1 MELIVPLSYRDDTCA
16 RKKWLSEENNIK
28 MFSLCLHIHITLVPW
43 DNLNF
48 GNNIR
53 WDNPDVSACLCFR
66 YELLR
71 CKIQQPLASNP
82 PEDLNMWH
90 NIYSG
95 TQRFMNKGLS
105 RWDYK
110 NYKNKCWHSVWGML
124 NSLENLRVFVVWA
137 SYQLCDKTCW
147 LLLVALIIELQQSAG
162 FNICHLNCTLKISFL
177 KLSL

>member
-16 RKKWLSEENNIK
+16 RKKWLSEEKNIK
-28 MFSLCLHIHITLVPW
+28 MFSLCSHIYITHSYHETTWILVII
-43 DNLNF
+43 LGEIILMF
-48 GNNIR
+48 LL
-53 WDNPDVSACLCFR
+53 VFCFR

-82 PEDLNMWH
+82 PEDLNMWR

-95 TQRFMNKGLS
+95 TQRFYEDKGLS

-124 NSLENLRVFVVWA
+124 NSLENLSVFVVWA

-147 LLLVALIIELQQSAG
+147 LLLVALIIELQQPASLIFA
-162 FNICHLNCTLKISFL
+162 TLTALL
-177 KLSL
+177 K

>member
-16 RKKWLSEENNIK
+16 RKKWLSEEKNIK
-28 MFSLCLHIHITLVPW
+28 MFSLCSHIYITHSYHETTWILVII
-43 DNLNF
+43 LGEIILMF
-48 GNNIR
+48 LL
-53 WDNPDVSACLCFR
+53 VFCFR

-95 TQRFMNKGLS
+95 TQRFYEDKGLS

-124 NSLENLRVFVVWA
+124 NSLENLSVFVVWA

-147 LLLVALIIELQQSAG
+147 LLLVALIIELQQPASLIFA
-162 FNICHLNCTLKISFL
+162 TLTALL
-177 KLSL
+177 K